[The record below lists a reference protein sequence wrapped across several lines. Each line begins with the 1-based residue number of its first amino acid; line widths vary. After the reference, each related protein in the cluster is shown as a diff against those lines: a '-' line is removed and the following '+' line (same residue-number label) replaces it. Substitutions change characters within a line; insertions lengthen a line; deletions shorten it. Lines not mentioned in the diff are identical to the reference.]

1 MTPRVAKLKEHL
13 KFSLWFRPMLF
24 LFMGLVLGLVL
35 PMVELGWP
43 WVSRSLHGV
52 WFSRYLPGTADSG
65 RELLIT
71 MAAALATMLAVS
83 ASMTMV
89 TVQLA
94 SSQITPRLLRRFMSD
109 PVTQRMLG
117 FFLATV
123 TYLLL
128 VLGTL
133 SSRQEHQ
140 AQAAMP
146 LLSLAV
152 AMVLTLACL
161 MLLPGLL
168 HHAARAV
175 EVATVISTVGREIIS
190 ELRRIQHR
198 PDAELGSERPGPDEP
213 PALLTAEQTG
223 YLQLID
229 EPRLL
234 AALPPGTHA
243 VRLEVRTGDF
253 LFPGMPLVSIWPRVR
268 LEPRQRA
275 RLHAALAV
283 GRERTMQQDV
293 LYGVRQLVDMAL
305 KALSPAIN
313 DVTTALMVV
322 NELGAVGC
330 ALVHQG
336 VLGHGWWMH
345 QRGEVTLFTSGFGLG
360 PFLDEAFTE
369 IPRAAASQPRV
380 LARVLEVLA
389 QLASL
394 ETRKPLRQALIRC
407 GQAVREASG
416 LERLREVDA
425 RFVEQRWQELQRA
438 VHHPG
443 VLPVPEV
450 H

>member
-1 MTPRVAKLKEHL
+1 MTPRVARLREHL
-13 KFSLWFRPMLF
+13 KFSLWFQPMLF
-24 LFMGLVLGLVL
+24 LLGGLVLGLVL
-35 PMVELGWP
+35 PAVELGWP
-43 WVSRSLHGV
+43 ALSHALHGA
-52 WFSRYLPGTADSG
+52 WFSRYLPGTPDSG
-65 RELLIT
+65 REMLIA
-71 MAAALATMLAVS
+71 MAAALATMLAVA

-94 SSQITPRLLRRFMSD
+94 SAQITPRLLRRFLSD
-109 PVTQRMLG
+109 PITQRMLG

-133 SSRQEHQ
+133 GSSQEGQ
-140 AQAAMP
+140 AQAPLP

-152 AMVLTLACL
+152 AMVLTLVCL

-168 HHAARAV
+168 HHAARSV
-175 EVATVISTVGREIIS
+175 EVASVISSVGREIIS
-190 ELRRIQHR
+190 ALRGMRYH
-198 PDAELGSERPGPDEP
+198 PDAELGPERPGPDEP
-213 PALLTAEQTG
+213 PTVLTAEQTG

-234 AALPPGTHA
+234 SALPPGTQT
-243 VRLEVRTGDF
+243 VRLEVRPGDF
-253 LFPGMPLVSIWPRVR
+253 LFPGLPLVSIWPRVS
-268 LEPRQRA
+268 LEPRQHE

-283 GRERTMQQDV
+283 GRERTLQQDV

-305 KALSPAIN
+305 KALSPGIN

-322 NELGAVGC
+322 NELSAVGC
-330 ALVHQG
+330 AVMHQS
-336 VLGHGWWMH
+336 VLGRGWWMH
-345 QRGEVTLFTSGFGLG
+345 RRAEVTLLTSGFGLG

-380 LARVLEVLA
+380 LARILEVLA

-394 ETRKPLRQALIRC
+394 ETRKPLLQALVQC

-443 VLPVPEV
+443 ALPVPEV